1 MFWAAQL
8 TNRETE
14 PITFFFFFFSVVVVF
29 SILTGQFWDL
39 ILRDTD
45 T

>member
-1 MFWAAQL
+1 MFWAVQL
-8 TNRETE
+8 TNRKTE
-14 PITFFFFFFSVVVVF
+14 PITFFFFFSVVVVF
-29 SILTGQFWDL
+29 FILTGQFWDL

>member
-1 MFWAAQL
+1 MFWAVQL

-14 PITFFFFFFSVVVVF
+14 PITFFFFFSVVVVF
-29 SILTGQFWDL
+29 FILTGQLWDL

>member
-1 MFWAAQL
+1 MFWAVQL

-14 PITFFFFFFSVVVVF
+14 PITFFFFFSVVVVF
-29 SILTGQFWDL
+29 FILTGQFWDL
-39 ILRDTD
+39 ILSDTD

>member
-1 MFWAAQL
+1 MFWAVQL

-14 PITFFFFFFSVVVVF
+14 PITFFFFFSVVVVF
-29 SILTGQFWDL
+29 FILTGQFWDL

>member
-1 MFWAAQL
+1 MFWAVQL

-14 PITFFFFFFSVVVVF
+14 PITFFFFFSVVVVF
-29 SILTGQFWDL
+29 FILTDQFWDL

>member
-1 MFWAAQL
+1 MFWAVQL

-14 PITFFFFFFSVVVVF
+14 PITFFFFSVVVVF
-29 SILTGQFWDL
+29 FILTGQFWDL

>member
-1 MFWAAQL
+1 MFWAVQL

-14 PITFFFFFFSVVVVF
+14 PITFFFFFSVVVVF

>member
-1 MFWAAQL
+1 MFWAVQL

-14 PITFFFFFFSVVVVF
+14 PTTFFFFFSVVVVF
-29 SILTGQFWDL
+29 FILTGQFWDL

>member
-1 MFWAAQL
+1 MFWAVQL

-14 PITFFFFFFSVVVVF
+14 PITFFFFFSVVVVF
-29 SILTGQFWDL
+29 FILTGQFWDL
-39 ILRDTD
+39 ILRDTN